1 MKFDLLDEMMR
12 VYETAHDY
20 SVLPNIYMVAR
31 LDGRDFTRLTK
42 EKHQLKVPFDE
53 NFRDYMLATV
63 EHLMTCGFTVVYGYT
78 QSDEISLLLDLAE
91 DTFNRKLRKL
101 NSVLAS
107 EAGAKFSLLL
117 GDMGCFDCRI
127 SQLPNV
133 DLVVDY
139 FRWRQQDAYR
149 NSISSH
155 AYWCLRRDGKT
166 ARKATSM
173 MYGLSQADKQELL
186 FQHGI
191 NVNDLPAWEKRGS
204 GLYWETYQKVG
215 YNPITKEEVVTNRKR
230 IKKNLELPIKD
241 DYGRFIMSLLEVN
254 HES

>member
-1 MKFDLLDEMMR
+1 MQFKLLDEMMR

-20 SVLPNIYMVAR
+20 SVLPNIYIVAR
-31 LDGRDFTRLTK
+31 LDGRNFTCLTK
-42 EKHQLKVPFDE
+42 EKHQFKAPFDE
-53 NFRDYMLATV
+53 KFRDYMLTTT
-63 EHLMTCGFTVVYGYT
+63 EHLMTCGFKVIYAYT

-91 DTFNRKLRKL
+91 DTFNRKLRKF
-101 NSVLAS
+101 NSILAS
-107 EAGAKFSLLL
+107 QASAKFSLLL

-127 SQLPNV
+127 SQLPNIN
-133 DLVVDY
+133 LVVDY

-149 NSISSH
+149 NSLGSH

-173 MYGLSQADKQELL
+173 MDGRSQADKQELL

-191 NVNDLPAWEKRGS
+191 NFNNIPSWEKRGS

-215 YNPITKEEVVTNRKR
+215 YNPITEEDVVTNRNR
-230 IKKNLELPIKD
+230 IKRNLELPIKD
-241 DYGRFIMSLLEVN
+241 EYGQFIKDLLIEN
-254 HES
+254 KRK